1 MEKALG
7 GNGAAC
13 AVGAHP
19 PKISLAFTFRLA
31 GDVFAFLFGDREERL
46 SASDRAG
53 LKARR
58 MAVALLTAVLTEK
71 RAFDEAFEKLA
82 SDDRYADLEPRDRG
96 FARAI
101 AAVTLRRK
109 GQLSEI
115 VKRFIEKPLPEQ
127 RGRLDAILLCA
138 AAQLVFLKSPPHAV
152 INLSVF
158 QVRDDHQA
166 RRFSRLANAVLRRIS
181 EQGATIASL
190 QDERALNTPP
200 WLWDRWVDT
209 YGLDEAGRIGAQH
222 LAEPPL
228 DLTVKSDAQGW
239 AQKFGGVVLPTG
251 SVRFAPKGRIEDMD
265 SFSDGEWWVQDAAAT
280 LPAKLLG
287 DVKGLR
293 VADLC
298 AAPGGKTAQ
307 LAHAGAKVTAVDVS
321 PKRLERLGANLKRL
335 RLDAETVAADVV
347 SWRPETAFDAVLL
360 DAPCTATGTIRR
372 NPDIPYLKKPTDVE
386 ELARLQQNML
396 ANAVEMLRPGGTL
409 VYCTCSLE
417 EEEGP
422 AQLAQLLASHRGL
435 KLAPISAEEIGGRG
449 EWIDTQGALR
459 TLPHYLQLSDPDLSG
474 MDGFYAA
481 RLVKAV

>member
-1 MEKALG
+1 MS
-7 GNGAAC
+7 
-13 AVGAHP
+13 AV
-19 PKISLAFTFRLA
+19 
-31 GDVFAFLFGDREERL
+31 
-46 SASDRAG
+46 DRAG

-58 MAVALLTAVLTEK
+58 MAVSLLAAVMTD
-71 RAFDEAFEKLA
+71 RRPFDDAFERLA
-82 SDDRYADLEPRDRG
+82 SDERYADLEPRDRG

-101 AAVTLRRK
+101 AAMTLRRK

-115 VKRFIEKPLPEQ
+115 IKRFIEKPLPEQ

-158 QVRDDHQA
+158 QVRDDQRA

-181 EQGATIASL
+181 EQGAGLAAL
-190 QDERALNTPP
+190 QDEARINTPE
-200 WLWDRWVDT
+200 WLFDRWEKA
-209 YGLDEAGRIGAQH
+209 YGAEDAARIGAQH

-228 DLTVKSDAQGW
+228 DLTVKSNPQGW
-239 AQKFGGVVLPTG
+239 AERLGGVVLPTG
-251 SVRFAPKGRIEDMD
+251 SVRFAPKGRIEEMD
-265 SFSDGEWWVQDAAAT
+265 GFGEGEWWVQDAAAI

-287 DVKGLR
+287 DVSGLR

-307 LAHAGAKVTAVDVS
+307 LAHAGANVTAVDIS
-321 PKRLERLGANLKRL
+321 PKRLERLTANLKRL
-335 RLDAETVAADVV
+335 KLSAETIEADAS
-347 SWRPETAFDAVLL
+347 SWRPEAPFDAVLL

-372 NPDIPYLKKPTDVE
+372 NPDIPYLKQPSDIF
-386 ELARLQQNML
+386 ELARLQQTML
-396 ANAVEMLRPGGTL
+396 GNALGMLRPGGLL

-422 AQLAQLLASHRGL
+422 GQLARLLSARTDI
-435 KLAPISAEEIGGRG
+435 KVAPISPEEIGGRA
-449 EWIDTQGALR
+449 EWIDSQGALR

-481 RLVKAV
+481 RLVKQG